1 MLAKEPYDPDFALAS
16 QAAKAL
22 LAFDL
27 RGDLFSGCTFDL
39 RLSYL
44 TLRRAGATECAAL
57 VAFEV
62 GDTVV
67 ERQAFYAAGLAGRL
81 QRFKFAK
88 RWAEY
93 VNARSA
99 RITQ

>member
-22 LAFDL
+22 MAFDL
-27 RGDLFSGCTFDL
+27 KGDLFSGCTFDL
-39 RLSYL
+39 RLSYP

-57 VAFEV
+57 VALEI

-67 ERQAFYAAGLAGRL
+67 ERNAFYAPGIAGRL

-88 RWAEY
+88 RWSEFLA
-93 VNARSA
+93 ARSA
-99 RITQ
+99 QVRR